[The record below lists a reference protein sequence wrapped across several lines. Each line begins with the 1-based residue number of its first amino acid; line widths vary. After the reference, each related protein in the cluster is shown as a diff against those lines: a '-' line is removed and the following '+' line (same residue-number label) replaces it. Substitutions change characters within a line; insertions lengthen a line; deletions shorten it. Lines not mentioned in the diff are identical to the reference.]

1 MARAAKQGRAAPDEA
16 GVPTLESTSPPGAPV
31 FAVPAGVPFLD
42 ALAHRLLAETE
53 ADPLALGRCT
63 ILLPTRRA
71 CRALQETFLRLSQGR
86 PLLLPR
92 LTPLGDID
100 EEELLLAGG
109 DEEPGEGGLDL
120 APALPPL
127 TRQLMLSRL
136 VAGAAKARGEAM
148 STERAAALAGELAKL
163 VDQVATERLSFDRL
177 AGIVPGDL
185 ARHWQTTVAFL
196 EIVTK
201 AWPKAERQAGA
212 MGAAERRNALLA
224 RQAALWWKTPPKDPV
239 IAAGSTGSIPATADL
254 IQVVASLPQGRVLL
268 PGLERGASELFWQK
282 VHGDP
287 SHPQHGLALLLKR
300 LGLKPAEVAPW
311 PLPPELAPPAA
322 VATRMS
328 FLAEALRPAELTDR
342 WVAEASDAKR
352 ERLRASLGPPT
363 RAAGGADG
371 ADIGLARIDCPGPA
385 EEALTVA
392 LLLREAAETPGRRA
406 ALVTPDRRLARRVA
420 VELKRWSIEID
431 DSAGLGLGDTPPGA
445 FLRLAA
451 ALPLDAVA
459 PVPLL
464 SLLKHPLAAGGEA
477 PGLFRARVRT
487 LERAVLRG
495 PRPAPGFAGLAAA
508 LAAAAEDEAEPRAL
522 LAWLDRLARSATPY
536 LELASGRQV
545 PLADLVRA
553 HIGFAEALA
562 ATDAEPGAARLW
574 QGDAGEAAAQ
584 FVDELLEAARGHEP
598 LPGPEYPALL
608 DALMAARR
616 VRPRYGR
623 HPRLFIW
630 GLLEAR
636 LQQADLMILGGLNE
650 GSWPAE
656 PAPDPWMSRPMREAF
671 GLPAM
676 QRRIGL
682 AAHDFQQACGASRVV
697 LTRARKVDGTPTVPS
712 RWLTRIDALMEAWAL
727 KPAELMAPAWL
738 DWAQRLDRPS
748 GPPAPIARP
757 APTPPVAARP
767 RKLSVTQVETWMRDP
782 YAIYARHIL
791 RLKPLEPLDA
801 DPGAAERGT
810 LVHAALDAFVK
821 RYPSMLPEN
830 AREALLQ
837 CGRKAF
843 GAMLDR
849 PAVWAFWWPRFERIA
864 DWFLAERAETL
875 ARIAQSHAE
884 LQGRLAIP
892 TPHGDF
898 LLTAKADR
906 IDRLEAGGLAIV
918 DYKTGTV
925 PSGKAVELGFAP
937 QLPLEA
943 AIAAAGGFGNLGG
956 SQVTELAY
964 WRLSGGEPAGEV
976 KAVGAKDADPAALA
990 QAALEG
996 LRDLVLRFEDPA
1008 TPYLAQPRAA
1018 YAPDYTDYAH
1028 LARVAEWS
1036 AGGDEE

>member
-1 MARAAKQGRAAPDEA
+1 MARAAKGARAAPEEA
-16 GVPTLESTSPPGAPV
+16 GALTLGPAAPPEAHV
-31 FAVPAGVPFLD
+31 FTVPAGVPFLD
-42 ALAHRLLAETE
+42 ALARRLLTETE
-53 ADPLALGRCT
+53 RDPLALGRYT

-71 CRALQETFLRLSQGR
+71 CRALQETFLRLTEGR

-109 DEEPGEGGLDL
+109 DEEPGGGGLDL

-136 VAGAAKARGEAM
+136 VAQAARARGEAM
-148 STERAAALAGELAKL
+148 SAERAAALAGELAKL
-163 VDQVATERLSFDRL
+163 ADQVATERLSFDRL
-177 AGIVPGDL
+177 SEIVPGHL
-185 ARHWQTTVAFL
+185 AAHWQTTIEFL

-201 AWPKAERQAGA
+201 AWPKVERQAGA

-224 RQAALWWKTPPKDPV
+224 RQAELWSKAPPKDPV

-254 IQVVASLPQGRVLL
+254 IQVVAGLPKGRVVL
-268 PGLERGASELFWQK
+268 PGLDPEGDELFWRK
-282 VHGDP
+282 VREDP
-287 SHPQHGLALLLKR
+287 SHPQHGLALLLTR
-300 LGLKPAEVAPW
+300 LGLKPQDVALW
-311 PLPPELAPPAA
+311 PGAAPPPA
-322 VATRMS
+322 VTTRMS
-328 FLAEALRPAELTDR
+328 FLAEALRPAALTHR
-342 WVAEASDAKR
+342 WSAEASDAKR
-352 ERLRASLGPPT
+352 ERLRASLGPPA
-363 RAAGGADG
+363 RAGGGADEP
-371 ADIGLARIDCPGPA
+371 DIGFARIDCPGPA
-385 EEALTVA
+385 EEALTIA
-392 LLLREAAETPGRRA
+392 LLLREAVETPGRRA

-420 VELKRWSIEID
+420 AELKRWAIEID
-431 DSAGLGLGDTPPGA
+431 DSAGISLGETPPGV

-451 ALPLDAVA
+451 ALPLDDVA

-464 SLLKHPLAAGGEA
+464 SLLKHPLTAGGEA
-477 PGLFRARVRT
+477 PGHFRAQVRA

-495 PRPAPGFAGLAAA
+495 PRPAPGFAGLRAA
-508 LAAAAEDEAEPRAL
+508 LAAVAKDDAALRPL
-522 LAWLDRLARSATPY
+522 LPWLDRLARTATPY
-536 LELASGRQV
+536 LDLVSGSEAA
-545 PLADLVRA
+545 LGDLVRA
-553 HIGFAEALA
+553 HVGFAEALA
-562 ATDAEPGAARLW
+562 ATDAERGAARLW
-574 QGDAGEAAAQ
+574 QGEAGEAAAQ
-584 FVDELLEAARGHEP
+584 FVDELLEAARGHAP
-598 LPGPEYPALL
+598 LPGAEYPALL
-608 DALMAARR
+608 NALMATRR

-650 GSWPAE
+650 GTWPAE

-671 GLPAM
+671 GLPPAE
-676 QRRIGL
+676 RRIGL
-682 AAHDFQQACGASRVV
+682 AAHDFQQACGAPRIV

-712 RWLTRIDALMEAWAL
+712 RWLTRIDALREAWGM
-727 KPAELMAPAWL
+727 KPAELIDPTWL

-748 GPPAPIARP
+748 RPPAPIQRP

-767 RKLSVTQVETWMRDP
+767 LRLSVTQVETWMRDP

-821 RYPSMLPEN
+821 RYPASLPAN
-830 AREALLQ
+830 AREALLE
-837 CGRKAF
+837 CGREAF

-864 DWFLAERAETL
+864 DWFLAQRAETL
-875 ARIAQSHAE
+875 DRIAQSHAE
-884 LQGRLAIP
+884 LRGRLAIP
-892 TPHGDF
+892 TPLGQDF

-906 IDRLEAGGLAIV
+906 IDRLKAGGLAIV

-925 PSGKAVELGFAP
+925 PRGKAVELGFAP

-943 AIAAAGGFGNLGG
+943 AIAAAGGFGDLGEAR
-956 SQVTELAY
+956 VIELAY
-964 WRLSGGEPAGEV
+964 WRLSGGEPAGEIRP
-976 KAVGAKDADPAALA
+976 VGRGTDPAALA
-990 QAALEG
+990 DAASDG
-996 LRDLVLRFEDPA
+996 LRALVARFENPA